1 MDDYEVFEAECEK
14 IRKENDRI
22 LAGFHDYLAAK
33 NLTAKT
39 INKHMGNIEFYI
51 NDFLL
56 YEEPQRPG
64 EGIRQIDYFLGSWF
78 IRKAMWAS
86 AAAIKENISSLKH
99 FYTFM
104 QETGQISLDD
114 LVEMKEEIKE
124 GKKEWLEAVKKY
136 DDPGTSLD
144 DIW

>member
-1 MDDYEVFEAECEK
+1 
-14 IRKENDRI
+14 
-22 LAGFHDYLAAK
+22 
-33 NLTAKT
+33 
-39 INKHMGNIEFYI
+39 GNIEFYI

-56 YEEPQRPG
+56 YEEPLRPG
-64 EGIRQIDYFLGSWF
+64 EGVRQIDYFLGSWL

-104 QETGQISLDD
+104 QKTGQISLDD

-124 GKKEWLEAVKKY
+124 GKKEWLDAVKKY
-136 DDPGTSLD
+136 DDLGTGLD